1 MEFWGAEIK
10 SGGSLKVNPGRG
22 KMLHLSQVC
31 IGEIKKDKGND
42 YIRLYVHKNGQK
54 FIAGMLS
61 LERIPQVT
69 LDLIFED
76 EFELSHDLK
85 QGSVHVIGYRVDDSK
100 SDEDV
105 SEDDL
110 EELVPIDAL
119 NNGKP
124 EANDLKPSGS
134 KPNAGLKPE
143 KAEGTSK
150 VKIVEPSKD
159 AKKNVEDDETEDDED
174 DDEDDESVE
183 DEGEAD
189 EEMASSD
196 AESDEE
202 DDSDEEEDSDEETP
216 KKPEP
221 AKKRPGES
229 TSKTPV
235 PEKKAKFSTPQQ
247 KTEGKKV
254 SGHVATPHPA
264 KQTGKTPAV
273 ADKSNKQ
280 TPSKSFVCP
289 SCSKS
294 FGSEQAVQSHSKA
307 KHGGN

>member
-85 QGSVHVIGYRVDDSK
+85 QGK
-100 SDEDV
+100 
-105 SEDDL
+105 DDL

-150 VKIVEPSKD
+150 
-159 AKKNVEDDETEDDED
+159 
-174 DDEDDESVE
+174 
-183 DEGEAD
+183 
-189 EEMASSD
+189 EMASSD